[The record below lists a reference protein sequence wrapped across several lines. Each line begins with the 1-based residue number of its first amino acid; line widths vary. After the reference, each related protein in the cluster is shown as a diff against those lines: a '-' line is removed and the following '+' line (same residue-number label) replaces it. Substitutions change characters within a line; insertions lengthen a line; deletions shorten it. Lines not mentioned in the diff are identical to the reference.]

1 MKIHNFLRVFF
12 YKLCYTKSVKECKY
26 KLRTKTKILL
36 SICLF
41 FLLPIPIF
49 AQSSQTSVPNTKII
63 RVGWAEIPGYIDTEA
78 FEKPSGYVK
87 KYLDRIAQYTDWEY
101 IFIKGSFQENFKAL
115 YEGRIDILPCL
126 EYTDKCSQKIQYP
139 QMEMAYAYSSLFV
152 RKDSILDDKQLSS
165 LNGISIGALNNADE
179 NFKNLK
185 LFAQENKLQ
194 FNFQFFNSLDEI
206 EAAVLNRIVDAGIV
220 SLYQEKPL
228 TKTILQFAPKNLYLG
243 CTNSDDSI
251 IEGINYAQSQ
261 FFIANQNFVKDFM
274 KLHSTNNYRSE
285 FSLTRQEQDNIRK
298 TAPLTVAINNVWQ
311 PYEFYDER
319 SKKFYG
325 FTIDLFN
332 EVSKL
337 TGLQFQ
343 FVNERKNKDSK
354 ADIFGTYGNN
364 IEFANSIGYKITEP
378 YLKLPLAIVY
388 KDSFDLQD
396 GLTSIIEGSTF
407 AYHDFKIFDKW
418 NPVNFKDQEAC
429 LNAIRQGLVNQ
440 TVMNTFT
447 ASYEIHN
454 KKKYAQLKIEIIPD
468 TNFELSALVRKDID
482 PIIFSILNKSLQYVA
497 NNYSNYLIIQS
508 TYKTNQ
514 ITISSIINKMP
525 HDVVLAFLLL
535 FSIMTIAILI
545 GWFKSAQRSL
555 ELNKNIQL
563 EDALLSE
570 QRANQAKT
578 QFTSRISHEIR
589 SPLNAVIGYITIAK
603 TQDCEKDKIIEYLA
617 KAEFAAK
624 QLLVLLNNVLDM
636 SSIAS
641 GKILIAEAPFSIK
654 EVVST
659 LSTLFY
665 NQAKMSNIKLIVLIE
680 ALEHE
685 ILLGDHIRL
694 TQILTNLLSNAI
706 KFTPKG
712 GIVTFTILEE
722 KYNAE
727 KTIFSFKIKDT
738 GIGMPEEFIDKI
750 FNPYEQAEHKTQPM
764 LSGSGLGLSITK
776 NLVNLLNGAISVS
789 SKEGFGSTF
798 TVTIPFGFERKIAKP
813 FNGSY
818 NHLRFLIISDNQ
830 KSIKQLQAMF
840 ILNEFLNVETLSFKE
855 LENEITNI
863 KTVFDLILYET
874 DDFNI
879 LDVEKLKAI
888 HEKENFRNS
897 KIAAIAYDFNEITTK
912 NSNTQVD
919 VFLLKPVFQSTL
931 FNTLVDLFGPYKPSV
946 TNKALDCSF
955 EGKKILLVEDNEINI
970 EIAREFLKKYKV
982 EIEIAKNGK
991 EAYDLFMSSPESIF
1005 DLILMD
1011 IQMPLMN
1018 GYEAT
1023 KKIRASIHPHAKDV
1037 PIVAMTANA
1046 FVEDI
1051 SLSLASGMN
1060 DHLSKP
1066 IDINELIAVLTKYLQ

>member
-1 MKIHNFLRVFF
+1 MEKRVVYIQKFLFSLVFF
-12 YKLCYTKSVKECKY
+12 SSFFLTQFVFSQEELSSKSPEILNNSIVQDNSSDCTHEFTLSLAEQEFIQRMKPLTVAANNRWHPYEFY
-26 KLRTKTKILL
+26 NLRTKKFTGYTVDLFTEISAITGLEFEFIYENKNIESTADIIGIFGNLKDFAEKMGYRITDPYL
-36 SICLF
+36 ALPFVIVYKDNLDLANGKTALTEGSALTLDDYHVETNQEPVFYKDQAACLK
-41 FLLPIPIF
+41 
-49 AQSSQTSVPNTKII
+49 AVYKGEVNQTIMNTFSANYEIQNNWRYSNLNTKII
-63 RVGWAEIPGYIDTEA
+63 HNVHLELCSLIKED
-78 FEKPSGYVK
+78 
-87 KYLDRIAQYTDWEY
+87 LDP
-101 IFIKGSFQENFKAL
+101 N
-115 YEGRIDILPCL
+115 
-126 EYTDKCSQKIQYP
+126 
-139 QMEMAYAYSSLFV
+139 LF
-152 RKDSILDDKQLSS
+152 
-165 LNGISIGALNNADE
+165 
-179 NFKNLK
+179 
-185 LFAQENKLQ
+185 
-194 FNFQFFNSLDEI
+194 
-206 EAAVLNRIVDAGIV
+206 
-220 SLYQEKPL
+220 P
-228 TKTILQFAPKNLYLG
+228 
-243 CTNSDDSI
+243 
-251 IEGINYAQSQ
+251 
-261 FFIANQNFVKDFM
+261 
-274 KLHSTNNYRSE
+274 
-285 FSLTRQEQDNIRK
+285 
-298 TAPLTVAINNVWQ
+298 
-311 PYEFYDER
+311 
-319 SKKFYG
+319 
-325 FTIDLFN
+325 
-332 EVSKL
+332 
-337 TGLQFQ
+337 
-343 FVNERKNKDSK
+343 
-354 ADIFGTYGNN
+354 
-364 IEFANSIGYKITEP
+364 
-378 YLKLPLAIVY
+378 
-388 KDSFDLQD
+388 
-396 GLTSIIEGSTF
+396 
-407 AYHDFKIFDKW
+407 
-418 NPVNFKDQEAC
+418 
-429 LNAIRQGLVNQ
+429 
-440 TVMNTFT
+440 
-447 ASYEIHN
+447 
-454 KKKYAQLKIEIIPD
+454 
-468 TNFELSALVRKDID
+468 
-482 PIIFSILNKSLQYVA
+482 ILNKSLQYIS
-497 NNYSNYLIIQS
+497 NTYSDIFIIQN
-508 TYKTNQ
+508 TYKTSE
-514 ITISSIINKMP
+514 ITLLRILNKMP

-712 GIVTFTILEE
+712 GVVTFTILEE

-879 LDVEKLKAI
+879 LDVENLKAI

-946 TNKALDCSF
+946 TNNALDCSF
-955 EGKKILLVEDNEINI
+955 EGKKILIVEDNEINI

-1023 KKIRASIHPHAKDV
+1023 KKIRASIHPHAKDD
-1037 PIVAMTANA
+1037 PNSPLT
-1046 FVEDI
+1046 
-1051 SLSLASGMN
+1051 
-1060 DHLSKP
+1060 
-1066 IDINELIAVLTKYLQ
+1066 LIPLY